1 MKELAIKMVIFY
13 QRKIAPRFRPRCR
26 YYQTWSQYAVT
37 AIDRFG
43 IIRGGLLAVWRL
55 LRCNPLF
62 PGGLDPVPEKRNK
75 KKG

>member
-1 MKELAIKMVIFY
+1 MKELAIKMIRFY
-13 QRKIAPRFRPRCR
+13 QCKISPLFPPRCR
-26 YYQTWSQYAVT
+26 YYPTCSQYAVT
-37 AIDRFG
+37 AIERFG